1 MLSRLTSFLAR
12 YWFPIALGVLFLLAL
27 PGLLLLALD
36 LFGLESATSSWLQEN
51 FNVTYSVGIPW
62 FASLLLLLLPLL
74 ILLLYFLKLKRK
86 PLQVPS
92 TFLWRKSI
100 EDLHVNSLLQ
110 WLRQNVL
117 LLLQLLVVMVLI
129 YGVLNLRVHG
139 RTGKGKHYILMID
152 NSASMS
158 ANDVKPNRLE
168 WARQEALKE
177 IDAAG
182 DDDFG
187 MVLEFNSSAKT
198 VQSRT
203 SDRELLRQAVKSI
216 QPTQRPTN
224 IAEALRLAASLAN
237 PYRST
242 ENEASRP
249 EGDRPG
255 MELTYAPVEGTP
267 TEVHIYSDGR
277 FPDVEDFKLGNLKPQ
292 FHAAGVPGREN
303 VRNVGIVGAS
313 VERDEKEPTKLQVFA
328 SLHNY
333 CPFGVSARVELTV
346 AVEGRRDVRP
356 DQQVQ
361 LKSRIVLEPKEG
373 DKEPVP
379 YSDEPGEGS
388 AVFELRDLDEAT
400 EVLLHLRILEVRDD
414 NGQLVTDT
422 FPLDDQVWLVVGV
435 VRKARVLIVTKG
447 NDVLRSFFDGK
458 SARAVA
464 QVEYLTPAELETE
477 KYLKPA
483 LNGTYDLVVFDRCGP
498 AKESDMPRANTFF
511 VGYPPPPWQLA
522 GDGKEGH
529 AVEKLEGPR
538 IKGWMNRHSIMADL
552 RALHEIGIDQAFK
565 MKDLPPRTPRLMEAG
580 NDTPL
585 LLTLNRQAFTDLVMT
600 FPIFTAE
607 DKYNTDWPVRHT
619 SFPLFLANVLYA
631 LGNVSDSATEPN
643 VQPGQ
648 VKPILPDVSID
659 EIQVT
664 APDGSKQ
671 TLHRGTRPEFS
682 YGGTE
687 RVGIYQISWDGAVQR
702 RFAVNLLDGD
712 ESNLQPRTTLNL
724 GDEKIEAG
732 TVPGQPR
739 ELWRWVVLAALL
751 LLLLEWYVY
760 NRRVYI

>member
-1 MLSRLTSFLAR
+1 MLSRFTSFLAR
-12 YWFPIALGVLFLLAL
+12 FWFPIALGVLFLLAL
-27 PGLLLLALD
+27 PGLILLALD
-36 LFGLESATSSWLQEN
+36 LCGLESATSAWLQEN
-51 FNVTYSVGIPW
+51 FNLTYSVGIPW
-62 FASLLLLLLPLL
+62 FASLLLLLLPLF
-74 ILLLYFLKLKRK
+74 IILLYFLKLKRK

-117 LLLQLLVVMVLI
+117 LLLQLLVVMLLI

-152 NSASMS
+152 SSASMS
-158 ANDVKPNRLE
+158 ATDVKPNRLE
-168 WARQEALKE
+168 WAKQEALKE

-216 QPTQRPTN
+216 QPTQRTTS

-237 PYRST
+237 PFRST

-255 MELTYAPVEGTP
+255 MELTYAPIEGTP

-277 FPDVEDFKLGNLKPQ
+277 FPGVEDFKLGNLKPQ
-292 FHAAGVPGREN
+292 FHAAGIPGMEN
-303 VRNVGIVGAS
+303 VRNVGITGAS
-313 VERDEKEPTKLQVFA
+313 VEREEKEPSKLQVFA
-328 SLHNY
+328 GLKNN
-333 CPFGVSARVELTV
+333 CPFAVTARVELTV
-346 AVEGRRDVRP
+346 SVNGQRDVRP
-356 DQQVQ
+356 DQAVK
-361 LKSRIVLEPKEG
+361 LKGRIVQEPKEG

-388 AVFELRDLDEAT
+388 AVFELRELDEAT
-400 EVLLHLRILEVRDD
+400 EVLLHLRILELRDD
-414 NGQLVTDT
+414 NGQLVTDV

-435 VRKARVLIVTKG
+435 VRKARVLIVSKG
-447 NDVLRSFFDGK
+447 DVVLSSFFDSK
-458 SARAVA
+458 STRAVA
-464 QVEYLTPAELETE
+464 QVDYLPPTELTTE

-483 LNGTYDLVVFDRCGP
+483 LNGTYDLVIFDRCGP
-498 AKESDMPRANTFF
+498 EKESDMPRANTFF
-511 VGYPPPPWQLA
+511 VGFPPPPWHL
-522 GDGKEGH
+522 DGKEGH
-529 AVEKLEGPR
+529 GVERLEGPR

-565 MKDLPPRTPRLMEAG
+565 MKDLPPRTPRLIEAG

-585 LLTLNRQAFTDLVMT
+585 LLTLNRQSFTDLVMT
-600 FPIFTAE
+600 FPILTAE

-619 SFPLFLANVLYA
+619 SFPLFLANVLYN
-631 LGNVSDSATEPN
+631 LGNVSDTATEPN

-648 VKPILPDVSID
+648 VKSILPDVAID
-659 EIQVT
+659 AVEVI

-671 TLHRGTRPEFS
+671 TLRRGSRPEFT
-682 YGGTE
+682 YGATE
-687 RVGIYQISWDGAVQR
+687 RVGIYQVAWEGTVQR
-702 RFAVNLLDGD
+702 RFAVNLLDSD
-712 ESNLQPRTTLNL
+712 ESNLQPRTSLSL
-724 GDEKIEAG
+724 GEEKIDAG
-732 TVPGQPR
+732 VMPGQPR
-739 ELWRWVVLAALL
+739 ELWRWVVLAALV